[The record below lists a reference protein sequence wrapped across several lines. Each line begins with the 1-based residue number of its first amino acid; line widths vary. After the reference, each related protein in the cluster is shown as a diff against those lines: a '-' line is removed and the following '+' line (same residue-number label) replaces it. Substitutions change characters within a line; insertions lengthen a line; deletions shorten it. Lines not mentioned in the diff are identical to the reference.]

1 KRSLPCAAD
10 RGDVPALSRREAL
23 RDRGTQALDV
33 DEAAPL
39 RIEHVAQG
47 LAAVLARAGRLERD
61 VHPAGIGP
69 LRRVVALADQL
80 VELEVA
86 LDPARELERGHPG
99 DLDVGGLAGAVLAR
113 ALPARG
119 LLLQRPLEPLAAID
133 AVRAEAPELVAQRLQ
148 HLAAQVHGGA
158 HLARRGE
165 GVVDAQ
171 ALRELRARE
180 LVELEILRHL
190 VAGLGLFR
198 EAVPRRA

>member
-1 KRSLPCAAD
+1 IAPLALQRLDACRRRSLSARGAGAGKRVRAARAFQPKRSLPCAAD

-47 LAAVLARAGRLERD
+47 LAAVLARAGRVERD

-119 LLLQRPLEPLAAID
+119 LLLQRP
-133 AVRAEAPELVAQRLQ
+133 
-148 HLAAQVHGGA
+148 
-158 HLARRGE
+158 
-165 GVVDAQ
+165 
-171 ALRELRARE
+171 
-180 LVELEILRHL
+180 
-190 VAGLGLFR
+190 
-198 EAVPRRA
+198 